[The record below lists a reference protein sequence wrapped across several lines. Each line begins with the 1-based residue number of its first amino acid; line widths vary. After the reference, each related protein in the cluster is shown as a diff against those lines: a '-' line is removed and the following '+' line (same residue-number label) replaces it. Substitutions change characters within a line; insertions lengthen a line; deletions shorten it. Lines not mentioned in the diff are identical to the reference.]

1 MTDEKNKDQDCF
13 SVKEIFKIAKETRDF
28 EIKMFWQRT
37 NYFWGCPR

>member
-1 MTDEKNKDQDCF
+1 MTGEKNKDEDRF
-13 SVKEIFKIAKETRDF
+13 SAKEIFQIAKETRDF